1 MEHLIKTVV
10 QIIGK
15 PIQHKKATITFDP
28 GKTALSRAPAINFS
42 NYIQDY

>member
-10 QIIGK
+10 QIIVK

-28 GKTALSRAPAINFS
+28 GKTTLSRAPAINLS
-42 NYIQDY
+42 YYILDY